1 MTEVQEEEELQEAR
15 KDCPLEFLGG
25 AQPCQRLDC
34 GLLASRTADLSP
46 QFMVI
51 CYSSHRK
58 LVPPESRSL
67 TEGPCCGLGGDDG
80 ATPKEPSAQVLP
92 GVHPPSCPPHSESC
106 GAKAASGSA
115 KAVKEFSLNIDNMFA
130 SITDFSIDLFYNL

>member
-1 MTEVQEEEELQEAR
+1 MMEVQEEEKLQEAR
-15 KDCPLEFLGG
+15 KDCPLEFLEG
-25 AQPCQRLDC
+25 AQPCRHLDF

-58 LVPPESRSL
+58 LVHPESQSL
-67 TEGPCCGLGGDDG
+67 TEGPCCGLRGNDG

-92 GVHPPSCPPHSESC
+92 GVHPPSSPPYSETG
-106 GAKAASGSA
+106 GAKAASRSA
-115 KAVKEFSLNIDNMFA
+115 KAVKEFSLNIDNVFA